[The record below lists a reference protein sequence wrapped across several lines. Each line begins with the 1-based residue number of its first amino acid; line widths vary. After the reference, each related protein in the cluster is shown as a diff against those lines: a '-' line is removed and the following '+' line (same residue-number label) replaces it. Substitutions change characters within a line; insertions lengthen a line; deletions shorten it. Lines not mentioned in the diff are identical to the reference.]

1 MNHLRPIKQLPTH
14 EVENMPPY
22 IGNQDLWK
30 NDKNLRDAVNREGAD
45 WAEKNLSVFGH
56 LMGCTEM
63 FDHAEKANKNPPEL
77 KAFDQYG
84 NRINYVDYHPSYH
97 HLLGVAIRNEI
108 PSFAWNHKKEGSQVA
123 HMALTYMFN
132 QVEGGVMC
140 PMAMTYS
147 VIPALKHN
155 PDLEA
160 QWLPKVLSNQYDDR
174 DIPIDQK
181 LGGTIGMFMTEK
193 QGGSDVRANS
203 TRAKP
208 VSSTVGNGSEYLLT
222 GHKYFCSAPMCDAF
236 LVLAN
241 TNVGLSCFLVPR
253 WKPDGERNSFFIQ
266 RLKDKLGNRSNA
278 SSEIELDDTFG
289 TMIGEEGKG
298 IKTILDMVI
307 GNRIYCAVSSA
318 SLMRQA
324 VVQVLHHTTHRT
336 AFQKKLLD
344 QPLMK
349 NVIADMI
356 LESDAAAN
364 LAMRVARSVDCQE
377 EDENEKSISRI
388 FTTVSKYWI
397 TKRAPYMIFEALECH
412 GGPGY
417 IEESIMPRLYREAPL
432 NSIWEGS
439 GNVMCVDVLRAMQK
453 DKNAISS
460 VFNELEKARGLNAY
474 YDLNIDN
481 LFLELKNPED
491 LEIKSRSITERIS
504 TLMQASIFLKNCN
517 EEIASAFCSSRL
529 GGNWTGAFGTLNSNT
544 NFDKIIKRALPN

>member
-22 IGNQDLWK
+22 MGNQDLWK
-30 NDKNLRDAVNREGAD
+30 NDKNLRDAVNREGAG
-45 WAEKNLSVFGH
+45 WAEKNLSAFGH

-77 KAFDQYG
+77 KAFDLYG

-97 HLLGVAIRNEI
+97 HLLGVAIKNEI
-108 PSFAWNHKKEGSQVA
+108 PSFAWKYKKQGSQVA

-160 QWLPKVLSNQYDDR
+160 QWLPKVLSNKYDDR

-208 VSSTVGNGSEYLLT
+208 VSSSVGNGSEYLLT

-253 WKPDGERNSFFIQ
+253 WKPNGERNSFFIQ

-278 SSEIELDDTFG
+278 SSEIELDNTLG

-324 VVQVLHHTTHRT
+324 VVQVLHHVSHRS
-336 AFQKKLLD
+336 AFQKRLID
-344 QPLMK
+344 QPLMR
-349 NVIADMI
+349 NVVADMI
-356 LESDAAAN
+356 LESEAALN
-364 LAMRVARSVDCQE
+364 LSLRVARAVDNQNSN
-377 EDENEKSISRI
+377 EDERSFARISTAI
-388 FTTVSKYWI
+388 SKYWV
-397 TKRAPYMIFEALECH
+397 TKRAPYLVFEALECH

-417 IEESIMPRLYREAPL
+417 IEESVMPRLYREAPL

-439 GNVMCVDVLRAMQK
+439 GNVMCLDVLRALQR
-453 DKNAISS
+453 DKNALPALLKELDLAKGANHNFDVSLANLKSNLDSS
-460 VFNELEKARGLNAY
+460 KGIETEARL
-474 YDLNIDN
+474 
-481 LFLELKNPED
+481 
-491 LEIKSRSITERIS
+491 ITEKMACLI
-504 TLMQASIFLKNCN
+504 QASIFIRSGQ
-517 EEIASAFCSSRL
+517 EEKISAFCDSRL
-529 GGNWTGAFGTLNSNT
+529 GPTWSGAFGTLSEGT
-544 NFDKIIKRALPN
+544 NFDEIIGSF

>member
-22 IGNQDLWK
+22 MGNQDLWK
-30 NDKNLRDAVNREGAD
+30 NDKNLRDAVNREGAG
-45 WAEKNLSVFGH
+45 WAEKNLSAFGH

-84 NRINYVDYHPSYH
+84 NRINYIDYHPSYH
-97 HLLGVAIRNEI
+97 HLLGVAITNEI

-208 VSSTVGNGSEYLLT
+208 VSSSVGNGSEYLLT

-253 WKPDGERNSFFIQ
+253 WKPNGERNSFFIQ

-278 SSEIELDDTFG
+278 SSEIELDNTLG

-324 VVQVLHHTTHRT
+324 IVQVLHHVSHRS
-336 AFQKKLLD
+336 AFQKRLID
-344 QPLMK
+344 QPLMR
-349 NVIADMI
+349 NVVADMV
-356 LESDAAAN
+356 LECEAALN
-364 LAMRVARSVDCQE
+364 LSLRVARAVDNQNSN
-377 EDENEKSISRI
+377 EDERSFARISTAI
-388 FTTVSKYWI
+388 SKYWV
-397 TKRAPYMIFEALECH
+397 TKRAPYLVFEALECH

-417 IEESIMPRLYREAPL
+417 IEESVMPRLYREAPL

-439 GNVMCVDVLRAMQK
+439 GNVMCLDVLRALQR
-453 DKNAISS
+453 DKNALPALFKELDLAKGVNRNFDVSLANLKSKLESS
-460 VFNELEKARGLNAY
+460 RGIETEARL
-474 YDLNIDN
+474 
-481 LFLELKNPED
+481 
-491 LEIKSRSITERIS
+491 ITEKMACLI
-504 TLMQASIFLKNCN
+504 QASIFIRSGQ
-517 EEIASAFCSSRL
+517 EEKISAFCYSRL
-529 GGNWTGAFGTLNSNT
+529 GSIWSGAFGTLSEDT
-544 NFDKIIKRALPN
+544 NFDEIIGGF

>member
-22 IGNQDLWK
+22 MGNQDLWK
-30 NDKNLRDAVNREGAD
+30 NDKNLRDAVNREGAG
-45 WAEKNLSVFGH
+45 WAEKNLSAFGH

-97 HLLGVAIRNEI
+97 HLLGVAIKNEI

-123 HMALTYMFN
+123 HMALTYMFS

-160 QWLPKVLSNQYDDR
+160 QWLPKVLSNEYDDR

-208 VSSTVGNGSEYLLT
+208 VSSSVGNGSEYLLT

-253 WKPDGERNSFFIQ
+253 WKPNGERNSFFIQ

-278 SSEIELDDTFG
+278 SSEIELDNTLG

-324 VVQVLHHTTHRT
+324 VVQVLHHVSHRS
-336 AFQKKLLD
+336 AFQKRLID
-344 QPLMK
+344 QPLMR
-349 NVIADMI
+349 NVVADMI
-356 LESDAAAN
+356 LESEAALN
-364 LAMRVARSVDCQE
+364 LSLRVARAVDNQNSN
-377 EDENEKSISRI
+377 EDERSFARISTAI
-388 FTTVSKYWI
+388 SKYWV
-397 TKRAPYMIFEALECH
+397 TKRAPYLVFEALECH

-417 IEESIMPRLYREAPL
+417 IEESVMPRLYREAPL

-439 GNVMCVDVLRAMQK
+439 GNVMCLDVLRALQR
-453 DKNAISS
+453 DKNALPALLKELDLAKGANRNFDASLANLKSNLDSS
-460 VFNELEKARGLNAY
+460 KGIETEARL
-474 YDLNIDN
+474 
-481 LFLELKNPED
+481 
-491 LEIKSRSITERIS
+491 ITEKMACLI
-504 TLMQASIFLKNCN
+504 QASIFIRRRQ
-517 EEIASAFCSSRL
+517 EEKISAFCDSRL
-529 GGNWTGAFGTLNSNT
+529 GPTWSGAFGTLSEGT
-544 NFDKIIKRALPN
+544 NFDEIIGSF

>member
-22 IGNQDLWK
+22 MGNQDLWK
-30 NDKNLRDAVNREGAD
+30 NDKNLRDAVNREGAG

-97 HLLGVAIRNEI
+97 HLLGVAIKNEI

-160 QWLPKVLSNQYDDR
+160 QWLPKVLSNEYDDR

-208 VSSTVGNGSEYLLT
+208 VSSSVGNGSEYLLT

-253 WKPDGERNSFFIQ
+253 WKPNGERNSFFIQ

-278 SSEIELDDTFG
+278 SSEIELDNTLG

-324 VVQVLHHTTHRT
+324 IVQVLHHVSHRS
-336 AFQKKLLD
+336 AFQKRLID
-344 QPLMK
+344 QPLMR
-349 NVIADMI
+349 NVVADMV
-356 LESDAAAN
+356 LECEAALN
-364 LAMRVARSVDCQE
+364 LSLRVARAVDNQNSN
-377 EDENEKSISRI
+377 EDERSFARISTAI
-388 FTTVSKYWI
+388 SKYWV
-397 TKRAPYMIFEALECH
+397 TKRAPYLVFEALECH

-417 IEESIMPRLYREAPL
+417 IEESVMPRLYREAPL

-439 GNVMCVDVLRAMQK
+439 GNVMCLDVLRALQR
-453 DKNAISS
+453 DKNALPALFKELDLAKGVNRNFDVSLANLKSKLESS
-460 VFNELEKARGLNAY
+460 RGIETEARL
-474 YDLNIDN
+474 
-481 LFLELKNPED
+481 
-491 LEIKSRSITERIS
+491 ITEKMACLI
-504 TLMQASIFLKNCN
+504 QASIFIRSGQ
-517 EEIASAFCSSRL
+517 EEKISAFCYSRL
-529 GGNWTGAFGTLNSNT
+529 GSIWSGAFGTLSEDT
-544 NFDKIIKRALPN
+544 NFDEIIGGF

>member
-30 NDKNLRDAVNREGAD
+30 NDKNLREAVNREGAG
-45 WAEKNLSVFGH
+45 WAEKNLSAFGH

-97 HLLGVAIRNEI
+97 HLLGVAIKNEI
-108 PSFAWNHKKEGSQVA
+108 PSFAWKHKKQGSQVA

-208 VSSTVGNGSEYLLT
+208 VSSSVGNGSEYLLT

-253 WKPDGERNSFFIQ
+253 WKPNGERNSFFIQ

-278 SSEIELDDTFG
+278 SSEIELDNTLG

-324 VVQVLHHTTHRT
+324 VVQVLHHVSHRS
-336 AFQKKLLD
+336 AFQKRLID
-344 QPLMK
+344 QPLMR
-349 NVIADMI
+349 NVVADMI
-356 LESDAAAN
+356 LESEAALN
-364 LAMRVARSVDCQE
+364 LSLRVARAVDNQNSN
-377 EDENEKSISRI
+377 EDERSFARISTAI
-388 FTTVSKYWI
+388 SKYWV
-397 TKRAPYMIFEALECH
+397 TKRAPYLVFEALECH

-417 IEESIMPRLYREAPL
+417 IEESVMPRLYREAPL

-439 GNVMCVDVLRAMQK
+439 GNVMCLDVLRALQR
-453 DKNAISS
+453 DKNALPALLKELDLAKGANHNFDVSLANLKSNLDSS
-460 VFNELEKARGLNAY
+460 KGIETEARL
-474 YDLNIDN
+474 
-481 LFLELKNPED
+481 
-491 LEIKSRSITERIS
+491 ITEKMACLI
-504 TLMQASIFLKNCN
+504 QASIFIRSGQ
-517 EEIASAFCSSRL
+517 EEKISAFCDSRL
-529 GGNWTGAFGTLNSNT
+529 GPTWSGAFGTLSEGT
-544 NFDKIIKRALPN
+544 NFDEIIGSF

>member
-22 IGNQDLWK
+22 MGNQDLWK
-30 NDKNLRDAVNREGAD
+30 NDKNLRDAVNREGAG

-97 HLLGVAIRNEI
+97 HLLGVAIKNEI

-208 VSSTVGNGSEYLLT
+208 VSSSVGNGSEYLLT

-253 WKPDGERNSFFIQ
+253 WKPNGERNSFFIQ

-278 SSEIELDDTFG
+278 SSEIELDNTLG

-324 VVQVLHHTTHRT
+324 IVQVLHHVSHRS
-336 AFQKKLLD
+336 AFQKRLID
-344 QPLMK
+344 QPLMR
-349 NVIADMI
+349 NVVADMV
-356 LESDAAAN
+356 LECEAALN
-364 LAMRVARSVDCQE
+364 LSLRVARAVDNQNSN
-377 EDENEKSISRI
+377 EDERSFARISTAI
-388 FTTVSKYWI
+388 SKYWV
-397 TKRAPYMIFEALECH
+397 TKRAPYLVFEALECH

-417 IEESIMPRLYREAPL
+417 IEESVMPRLYREAPL

-439 GNVMCVDVLRAMQK
+439 GNVMCLDVLRALQR
-453 DKNAISS
+453 DKNALPALFKELDLAKGVNRNFDVSLANLKSKLESS
-460 VFNELEKARGLNAY
+460 RGIETEARL
-474 YDLNIDN
+474 
-481 LFLELKNPED
+481 
-491 LEIKSRSITERIS
+491 ITEKMACLI
-504 TLMQASIFLKNCN
+504 QASIFIRSGQ
-517 EEIASAFCSSRL
+517 EEKISAFCYSRL
-529 GGNWTGAFGTLNSNT
+529 GSIWSGAFGTLSEDT
-544 NFDKIIKRALPN
+544 NFDEIIGGF

>member
-22 IGNQDLWK
+22 MGNQDLWK
-30 NDKNLRDAVNREGAD
+30 NDKNLRDAVNREGAG
-45 WAEKNLSVFGH
+45 WAEKNLSAFGH

-97 HLLGVAIRNEI
+97 HLLGVAIKNEI

-208 VSSTVGNGSEYLLT
+208 VSSSVGNGSEYLLT

-253 WKPDGERNSFFIQ
+253 WKPNGERNSFFIQ

-278 SSEIELDDTFG
+278 SSEIELDNTLG

-324 VVQVLHHTTHRT
+324 VVQVLHHVSHRS
-336 AFQKKLLD
+336 AFQKRLID
-344 QPLMK
+344 QPLMR
-349 NVIADMI
+349 NVVADMV
-356 LESDAAAN
+356 LECEAALN
-364 LAMRVARSVDCQE
+364 LSLRVARAVDNQNSN
-377 EDENEKSISRI
+377 EDERSFARISTAI
-388 FTTVSKYWI
+388 SKYWV
-397 TKRAPYMIFEALECH
+397 TKRAPYLVFEALECH

-417 IEESIMPRLYREAPL
+417 IEESVMPRLYREAPL

-439 GNVMCVDVLRAMQK
+439 GNVMCLDVLRALQR
-453 DKNAISS
+453 DKNALPALFKELDLAKGVNRNFDVSLANLKSKLESS
-460 VFNELEKARGLNAY
+460 RGIETEARL
-474 YDLNIDN
+474 
-481 LFLELKNPED
+481 
-491 LEIKSRSITERIS
+491 ITEKMACLI
-504 TLMQASIFLKNCN
+504 QASIFIRSGQ
-517 EEIASAFCSSRL
+517 EEKISAFCYSRL
-529 GGNWTGAFGTLNSNT
+529 GSIWSGAFGTLSEDT
-544 NFDKIIKRALPN
+544 NFDEIIGGF

>member
-22 IGNQDLWK
+22 MGNQDLWK
-30 NDKNLRDAVNREGAD
+30 NDKNLRDAVNREGAG
-45 WAEKNLSVFGH
+45 WAEKNLSAFGH

-97 HLLGVAIRNEI
+97 HLLGVAIKNEI
-108 PSFAWNHKKEGSQVA
+108 PSFAWKHKKQGSQVA

-208 VSSTVGNGSEYLLT
+208 VSSSVGNGSEYLLT

-241 TNVGLSCFLVPR
+241 TDVGLSCFLVPR
-253 WKPDGERNSFFIQ
+253 WKPNGERNSFFIQ

-278 SSEIELDDTFG
+278 SSEIELDNTLG

-324 VVQVLHHTTHRT
+324 VVQVLHHVSHRS
-336 AFQKKLLD
+336 AFQKRLID
-344 QPLMK
+344 QPLMR
-349 NVIADMI
+349 NVVADMI
-356 LESDAAAN
+356 LESEAALN
-364 LAMRVARSVDCQE
+364 LSLRVARAVDNQNSN
-377 EDENEKSISRI
+377 EDERSFARISTAI
-388 FTTVSKYWI
+388 SKYWV
-397 TKRAPYMIFEALECH
+397 TKRAPYLVFEALECH

-417 IEESIMPRLYREAPL
+417 IEESVMPRLYREAPL

-439 GNVMCVDVLRAMQK
+439 GNVMCLDVLRALQR
-453 DKNAISS
+453 DKNALPALLKELDLAKGANHNFDVSLANLKSNLDSS
-460 VFNELEKARGLNAY
+460 KGIETEARL
-474 YDLNIDN
+474 
-481 LFLELKNPED
+481 
-491 LEIKSRSITERIS
+491 ITEKMACLI
-504 TLMQASIFLKNCN
+504 QASIFIRSGQ
-517 EEIASAFCSSRL
+517 EEKISAFCDSRL
-529 GGNWTGAFGTLNSNT
+529 GPTWSGAFGTLSEGT
-544 NFDKIIKRALPN
+544 NFDEIIGSF

>member
-22 IGNQDLWK
+22 MGHQDLWK
-30 NDKNLRDAVNREGAD
+30 NDKNLRDAVNREGAG
-45 WAEKNLSVFGH
+45 WAEKNLSAFGH
-56 LMGCTEM
+56 LMGSTEM

-97 HLLGVAIRNEI
+97 HLLGVAIKNEI

-155 PDLEA
+155 RELEA

-208 VSSTVGNGSEYLLT
+208 VSSNVGNGSEYLLT

-253 WKPDGERNSFFIQ
+253 WKPNGERNSFFIQ

-278 SSEIELDDTFG
+278 SSEIELDNTLG

-324 VVQVLHHTTHRT
+324 VVQVLHHVSHRS
-336 AFQKKLLD
+336 AFQKRLID
-344 QPLMK
+344 QPLMR
-349 NVIADMI
+349 NVVTDMV
-356 LESDAAAN
+356 LESEAALN
-364 LAMRVARSVDCQE
+364 LSLRVARAVDNQNSN
-377 EDENEKSISRI
+377 EDERSFARISTAI
-388 FTTVSKYWI
+388 SKYWV
-397 TKRAPYMIFEALECH
+397 TKRAPYLIFEALECH

-417 IEESIMPRLYREAPL
+417 IEESVMPRLYREAPL

-439 GNVMCVDVLRAMQK
+439 GNVMCLDVLRALQR
-453 DKNAISS
+453 DKNALPALFKELDLAKGANRNFDVSLDDLKSKLESS
-460 VFNELEKARGLNAY
+460 KGIETEARL
-474 YDLNIDN
+474 
-481 LFLELKNPED
+481 
-491 LEIKSRSITERIS
+491 ITEKMACLI
-504 TLMQASIFLKNCN
+504 QASIFIRSGQREK
-517 EEIASAFCSSRL
+517 ISAFCDSRL
-529 GGNWTGAFGTLNSNT
+529 GSTWSGAFGTLSEGT
-544 NFDKIIKRALPN
+544 NFEEIIHNF

>member
-30 NDKNLRDAVNREGAD
+30 NDKNLREAVNREGAG
-45 WAEKNLSVFGH
+45 WAEKNLSAFGH

-97 HLLGVAIRNEI
+97 HLLGVAIKNEI

-123 HMALTYMFN
+123 HMALTYMFS

-208 VSSTVGNGSEYLLT
+208 VSSSVGNGSEYLLT

-253 WKPDGERNSFFIQ
+253 WKPNGERNSFFIQ

-278 SSEIELDDTFG
+278 SSEIELDDTLG

-324 VVQVLHHTTHRT
+324 VVQVLHHVSHRS
-336 AFQKKLLD
+336 AFQKRLID
-344 QPLMK
+344 QPLMR
-349 NVIADMI
+349 NVVADMI
-356 LESDAAAN
+356 LESEAALN
-364 LAMRVARSVDCQE
+364 LSLRVARAVDNQNSN
-377 EDENEKSISRI
+377 EDERSFARISTAI
-388 FTTVSKYWI
+388 SKYWV
-397 TKRAPYMIFEALECH
+397 TKRAPYLVFEALECH

-417 IEESIMPRLYREAPL
+417 IEESVMPRLYREAPL

-439 GNVMCVDVLRAMQK
+439 GNVMCLDVLRALQR
-453 DKNAISS
+453 DKNALPALLKELDLAKGANHNFDVSLANLKSNLDSS
-460 VFNELEKARGLNAY
+460 KGIETEARL
-474 YDLNIDN
+474 
-481 LFLELKNPED
+481 
-491 LEIKSRSITERIS
+491 ITEKMACLI
-504 TLMQASIFLKNCN
+504 QASIFIRSGQEKK
-517 EEIASAFCSSRL
+517 ISAFCYSRL
-529 GGNWTGAFGTLNSNT
+529 GSTWSGAFGTLSEGT
-544 NFDKIIKRALPN
+544 NFDEIIGSF

>member
-22 IGNQDLWK
+22 MGNQDLWK
-30 NDKNLRDAVNREGAD
+30 NDKNLREAVKREGAG
-45 WAEKNLSVFGH
+45 WAEKNLSAFGH

-97 HLLGVAIRNEI
+97 HLLGVAIKNEI
-108 PSFAWNHKKEGSQVA
+108 PSFAWKHKKQGSQVA

-140 PMAMTYS
+140 PMSMTYS

-155 PDLEA
+155 PNLEA
-160 QWLPKVLSNQYDDR
+160 QWLPKVLSNEYDDR

-208 VSSTVGNGSEYLLT
+208 VSSSVGNGSEYLLT

-253 WKPDGERNSFFIQ
+253 WKPNGERNSFFIQ

-278 SSEIELDDTFG
+278 SSEIELDNTLG

-324 VVQVLHHTTHRT
+324 VVQVLHHVSHRS
-336 AFQKKLLD
+336 AFQKRLID
-344 QPLMK
+344 QPLMR
-349 NVIADMI
+349 NVVADMI
-356 LESDAAAN
+356 LESEAALN
-364 LAMRVARSVDCQE
+364 LSLRVARAVDNQNSN
-377 EDENEKSISRI
+377 EDERSFARISTAI
-388 FTTVSKYWI
+388 SKYWV
-397 TKRAPYMIFEALECH
+397 TKRAPYLVFEALECH

-417 IEESIMPRLYREAPL
+417 IEESVMPRLYREAPL

-439 GNVMCVDVLRAMQK
+439 GNVMCLDVLRALQR
-453 DKNAISS
+453 DKNALPALLKELDLAKGANRNFDVSLANLKSNLNSS
-460 VFNELEKARGLNAY
+460 KGIETEARL
-474 YDLNIDN
+474 
-481 LFLELKNPED
+481 
-491 LEIKSRSITERIS
+491 ITETMACLI
-504 TLMQASIFLKNCN
+504 QASIFIRTGQ
-517 EEIASAFCSSRL
+517 EEKISAFCDSRL
-529 GGNWTGAFGTLNSNT
+529 GPTWSGAFGTLSEGT
-544 NFDKIIKRALPN
+544 NFDEIIGSF

>member
-1 MNHLRPIKQLPTH
+1 MNHLKPIKQLPTH

-22 IGNQDLWK
+22 MGNQDLWK
-30 NDKNLRDAVNREGAD
+30 NDKNLRDAVNREGAG
-45 WAEKNLSVFGH
+45 WAEKNLSAFGH

-97 HLLGVAIRNEI
+97 HLLGVAIKNEI
-108 PSFAWNHKKEGSQVA
+108 PSFAWKHKKQGSQVA

-160 QWLPKVLSNQYDDR
+160 QWLPKVLSNEYDDR

-208 VSSTVGNGSEYLLT
+208 VSSSVGNGSEYLLT

-253 WKPDGERNSFFIQ
+253 WKPNGERNSFFIQ

-278 SSEIELDDTFG
+278 SSEIELDDTLG

-324 VVQVLHHTTHRT
+324 VVQVLHHVSHRS
-336 AFQKKLLD
+336 AFQKRLID
-344 QPLMK
+344 QPLMR
-349 NVIADMI
+349 NVVADMI
-356 LESDAAAN
+356 LESEAALN
-364 LAMRVARSVDCQE
+364 LSLRVARAVDNQNSN
-377 EDENEKSISRI
+377 EDERSFARISTAI
-388 FTTVSKYWI
+388 SKYWV
-397 TKRAPYMIFEALECH
+397 TKRAPYLVFEALECH

-417 IEESIMPRLYREAPL
+417 IEESVMPRLYREAPL

-439 GNVMCVDVLRAMQK
+439 GNVMCLDVLRALQR
-453 DKNAISS
+453 DKNALPALLKELDLAKGANHNFDVSLANLKSNLDSS
-460 VFNELEKARGLNAY
+460 KGIETEARL
-474 YDLNIDN
+474 
-481 LFLELKNPED
+481 
-491 LEIKSRSITERIS
+491 ITEKMACLI
-504 TLMQASIFLKNCN
+504 QASIFIRSGQ
-517 EEIASAFCSSRL
+517 EEKISAFCDSRL
-529 GGNWTGAFGTLNSNT
+529 GPTWSGAFGTLSEGT
-544 NFDKIIKRALPN
+544 NFDEIIGSF

>member
-22 IGNQDLWK
+22 MGNQDLWK
-30 NDKNLRDAVNREGAD
+30 NDKNLRDAVNREGAG
-45 WAEKNLSVFGH
+45 WAEKNLSAFGH

-97 HLLGVAIRNEI
+97 HLLGVAIKNEI
-108 PSFAWNHKKEGSQVA
+108 PSFAWKHKKQGSQVA

-160 QWLPKVLSNQYDDR
+160 QWLPKVLSNEYDDR

-208 VSSTVGNGSEYLLT
+208 VSSSVGNGSEYLLT

-253 WKPDGERNSFFIQ
+253 WKPNGERNSFFIQ

-278 SSEIELDDTFG
+278 SSEIELDNTLG

-324 VVQVLHHTTHRT
+324 VVQVLHHVSHRS
-336 AFQKKLLD
+336 AFQKRLID
-344 QPLMK
+344 QPLMR
-349 NVIADMI
+349 NVVADMI
-356 LESDAAAN
+356 LESEAALN
-364 LAMRVARSVDCQE
+364 LSLRVARAVDNQNSN
-377 EDENEKSISRI
+377 EDERSFARISTAI
-388 FTTVSKYWI
+388 SKYWV
-397 TKRAPYMIFEALECH
+397 TKRAPYLVFEALECH

-417 IEESIMPRLYREAPL
+417 IEESVMPRLYREAPL

-439 GNVMCVDVLRAMQK
+439 GNVMCLDVLRALQR
-453 DKNAISS
+453 DKNALPALLKELDLAKGANHNFDVSLANLKSNLDSS
-460 VFNELEKARGLNAY
+460 KGIETEARL
-474 YDLNIDN
+474 
-481 LFLELKNPED
+481 
-491 LEIKSRSITERIS
+491 ITEKMACLI
-504 TLMQASIFLKNCN
+504 QASIFIRTGQ
-517 EEIASAFCSSRL
+517 EEKISAFCDSRL
-529 GGNWTGAFGTLNSNT
+529 GPTWSGAFGTLSEGT
-544 NFDKIIKRALPN
+544 NFDEIIGSF

>member
-22 IGNQDLWK
+22 MGNQDLWK
-30 NDKNLRDAVNREGAD
+30 NDKNLRDAVNREGAG
-45 WAEKNLSVFGH
+45 WAEKNLSAFGH

-97 HLLGVAIRNEI
+97 HLLGVAIKNEI

-208 VSSTVGNGSEYLLT
+208 VSSSVGNGSEYLLT

-253 WKPDGERNSFFIQ
+253 WKPNGERNSFFIQ

-278 SSEIELDDTFG
+278 SSEIELDNTLG

-324 VVQVLHHTTHRT
+324 IVQVLHHVSHRS
-336 AFQKKLLD
+336 AFQKRLID
-344 QPLMK
+344 QPLMR
-349 NVIADMI
+349 NVVADMV
-356 LESDAAAN
+356 LECEAALN
-364 LAMRVARSVDCQE
+364 LSLRVARAVDNQNSN
-377 EDENEKSISRI
+377 EDERSFARISTAI
-388 FTTVSKYWI
+388 SKYWV
-397 TKRAPYMIFEALECH
+397 TKRAPYLVFEALECH

-417 IEESIMPRLYREAPL
+417 IEESVMPRLYREAPL

-439 GNVMCVDVLRAMQK
+439 GNVMCLDVLRALQR
-453 DKNAISS
+453 DKNALPALFKELDLAKGVNRNFDVSLANLKSKLESS
-460 VFNELEKARGLNAY
+460 RGIETEARL
-474 YDLNIDN
+474 
-481 LFLELKNPED
+481 
-491 LEIKSRSITERIS
+491 ITEKMACLI
-504 TLMQASIFLKNCN
+504 QASIFIRSGQ
-517 EEIASAFCSSRL
+517 EEKISAFCYSRL
-529 GGNWTGAFGTLNSNT
+529 GSIWSGAFGTLSEDT
-544 NFDKIIKRALPN
+544 NFDEIIGGF

>member
-22 IGNQDLWK
+22 MGNQDLWK
-30 NDKNLRDAVNREGAD
+30 NDKNLRDAVNREGAG
-45 WAEKNLSVFGH
+45 WAEKNLSAFGY
-56 LMGCTEM
+56 LIGCTEM

-84 NRINYVDYHPSYH
+84 NRINYIDYHPSYH
-97 HLLGVAIRNEI
+97 HLLGVAIKNEI
-108 PSFAWNHKKEGSQVA
+108 PSFAWKHKKQGSQVA

-160 QWLPKVLSNQYDDR
+160 QWLPKVLSNKYDDR

-181 LGGTIGMFMTEK
+181 VGGTIGMFMTEK

-208 VSSTVGNGSEYLLT
+208 VSSSVGNGSEYLLT

-253 WKPDGERNSFFIQ
+253 WKPNGERNSFFIQ

-278 SSEIELDDTFG
+278 SSEIELDNTLG

-298 IKTILDMVI
+298 IKTILDMVT

-324 VVQVLHHTTHRT
+324 VVQVLHHVSHRS
-336 AFQKKLLD
+336 AFQKRLID
-344 QPLMK
+344 QPLMR
-349 NVIADMI
+349 NVVADMI
-356 LESDAAAN
+356 LESEAALN
-364 LAMRVARSVDCQE
+364 LSLRVARAVDNQNSN
-377 EDENEKSISRI
+377 EDERSFARISTAI
-388 FTTVSKYWI
+388 SKYWV
-397 TKRAPYMIFEALECH
+397 TKRAPYLVFEALECH

-417 IEESIMPRLYREAPL
+417 IEESVMPRLYREAPL

-439 GNVMCVDVLRAMQK
+439 GNVMCLDVLRALQR
-453 DKNAISS
+453 DKNALPALLKELDLAKGANRNFDVSLANLKSNLDSS
-460 VFNELEKARGLNAY
+460 KGIETEARL
-474 YDLNIDN
+474 
-481 LFLELKNPED
+481 
-491 LEIKSRSITERIS
+491 ITEKMACLI
-504 TLMQASIFLKNCN
+504 QASIFIRSGQ
-517 EEIASAFCSSRL
+517 EEKISAFCDSRL
-529 GGNWTGAFGTLNSNT
+529 GPTWSGAFGTLSEGT
-544 NFDKIIKRALPN
+544 NFDEIIGSF

>member
-14 EVENMPPY
+14 EVENLPPY
-22 IGNQDLWK
+22 MGNQDLWK
-30 NDKNLRDAVNREGAD
+30 NDKNLRDAVNREGAG
-45 WAEKNLSVFGH
+45 WAEKNLSAFGH

-97 HLLGVAIRNEI
+97 HLLGVAIKNEI

-123 HMALTYMFN
+123 HMALTYMFS

-208 VSSTVGNGSEYLLT
+208 VSSSVGNGSEYLLT

-253 WKPDGERNSFFIQ
+253 WKPNGERNSFFIQ

-278 SSEIELDDTFG
+278 SSEIELDNTLG

-324 VVQVLHHTTHRT
+324 LVQVLHHVSHRS
-336 AFQKKLLD
+336 AFQKKLIN
-344 QPLMK
+344 QPLMR
-349 NVIADMI
+349 NVVADMI
-356 LESDAAAN
+356 LESEAALN
-364 LAMRVARSVDCQE
+364 LSLRVARAVDNQNSN
-377 EDENEKSISRI
+377 EDERSFARISTAI
-388 FTTVSKYWI
+388 SKYWV
-397 TKRAPYMIFEALECH
+397 TKRAPYLVFEALECH

-417 IEESIMPRLYREAPL
+417 IEESVMPRLYREAPL

-439 GNVMCVDVLRAMQK
+439 GNVMCLDVLRALQR
-453 DKNAISS
+453 DKNALPALLKELDLAKGANHNFDVSLANLKSNLDSS
-460 VFNELEKARGLNAY
+460 KGIETEARL
-474 YDLNIDN
+474 
-481 LFLELKNPED
+481 
-491 LEIKSRSITERIS
+491 ITEKMACLI
-504 TLMQASIFLKNCN
+504 QASIFIRSGQ
-517 EEIASAFCSSRL
+517 EEKISAFCDSRL
-529 GGNWTGAFGTLNSNT
+529 GPTWSGAFGTLSEGT
-544 NFDKIIKRALPN
+544 NFDEIIGSF

>member
-22 IGNQDLWK
+22 MGNQDLWK
-30 NDKNLRDAVNREGAD
+30 NDKNLRDAVNREGAG
-45 WAEKNLSVFGH
+45 WAEKNLSAFGH
-56 LMGCTEM
+56 LIGSTEM

-97 HLLGVAIRNEI
+97 HLLGVAIKNEI

-155 PDLEA
+155 PTLEA

-208 VSSTVGNGSEYLLT
+208 AYSSVGNGSEYLLT

-253 WKPDGERNSFFIQ
+253 WKPNGERNSFFIQ

-278 SSEIELDDTFG
+278 SSEIELDNTLG

-324 VVQVLHHTTHRT
+324 VVQVLHHVSHRS
-336 AFQKKLLD
+336 AFQKRLID
-344 QPLMK
+344 QPLMR
-349 NVIADMI
+349 NVVADMV
-356 LESDAAAN
+356 LESEAALN
-364 LAMRVARSVDCQE
+364 LSLRVARAVDNQNSN
-377 EDENEKSISRI
+377 EDERSFARISTAI
-388 FTTVSKYWI
+388 SKYWV
-397 TKRAPYMIFEALECH
+397 TKRAPYLVFEALECH

-417 IEESIMPRLYREAPL
+417 IEESVMPRLYREAPL

-439 GNVMCVDVLRAMQK
+439 GNVMCLDVLRALQR
-453 DKNAISS
+453 DQNALPALFKELDFAKGANRNFDVSLADLKSKLESS
-460 VFNELEKARGLNAY
+460 KGIETEARL
-474 YDLNIDN
+474 
-481 LFLELKNPED
+481 
-491 LEIKSRSITERIS
+491 ITEKMACLI
-504 TLMQASIFLKNCN
+504 QASIFIRGEH
-517 EEIASAFCSSRL
+517 EEKISAFCDSRL
-529 GGNWTGAFGTLNSNT
+529 GFTWSGAFGTLSEGT
-544 NFDKIIKRALPN
+544 NFDEIIDSF

>member
-22 IGNQDLWK
+22 MGNQDLWK
-30 NDKNLRDAVNREGAD
+30 NDKNLRDAVNREGAG
-45 WAEKNLSVFGH
+45 WAEKNLSAFGH

-97 HLLGVAIRNEI
+97 YLLEVAIKNEI
-108 PSFAWNHKKEGSQVA
+108 PSFAWKHKKQGSQVA

-181 LGGTIGMFMTEK
+181 LGATIGMFMTEK

-208 VSSTVGNGSEYLLT
+208 VSSSVGNGSEYLLT

-253 WKPDGERNSFFIQ
+253 WKPNGERNSFFIQ

-278 SSEIELDDTFG
+278 SSEIELDNTLG

-324 VVQVLHHTTHRT
+324 VVQVLHHVSHRS
-336 AFQKKLLD
+336 AFQKRLID
-344 QPLMK
+344 QPLMR
-349 NVIADMI
+349 NVVTDMV
-356 LESDAAAN
+356 LESEAALN
-364 LAMRVARSVDCQE
+364 LSLRVARAVDNQNS
-377 EDENEKSISRI
+377 NEAERSFARISTAI
-388 FTTVSKYWI
+388 SKYWV
-397 TKRAPYMIFEALECH
+397 TKRAPYLVFEALECH

-417 IEESIMPRLYREAPL
+417 IEESVMPRLYREAPL

-439 GNVMCVDVLRAMQK
+439 GNVMCLDVLRALQR
-453 DKNAISS
+453 DKNALPALLKELDLAKGANHNFDVSLANLKSNLDSS
-460 VFNELEKARGLNAY
+460 KGIETEARL
-474 YDLNIDN
+474 
-481 LFLELKNPED
+481 
-491 LEIKSRSITERIS
+491 ITEKMACLI
-504 TLMQASIFLKNCN
+504 QASIFIRSGQ
-517 EEIASAFCSSRL
+517 EEKISAFCDSRL
-529 GGNWTGAFGTLNSNT
+529 GPTWSGAFGTLSEGT
-544 NFDKIIKRALPN
+544 NFDEIIGSF

>member
-22 IGNQDLWK
+22 MGNQDLWK
-30 NDKNLRDAVNREGAD
+30 NDKNLRDAVNREGAG
-45 WAEKNLSVFGH
+45 WAEKNLSAFGH

-97 HLLGVAIRNEI
+97 HLLGVAIKNEI

-160 QWLPKVLSNQYDDR
+160 QWLPKVLSNKYDDR

-208 VSSTVGNGSEYLLT
+208 VSSSVGNGSEYLLT

-253 WKPDGERNSFFIQ
+253 WKPNGERNSFFIQ

-278 SSEIELDDTFG
+278 SSEIELDNTLG

-324 VVQVLHHTTHRT
+324 VVQVLHHVSHRS
-336 AFQKKLLD
+336 AFQKRLID
-344 QPLMK
+344 QPLMR
-349 NVIADMI
+349 NVVADMI
-356 LESDAAAN
+356 LESEAALN
-364 LAMRVARSVDCQE
+364 LSLRVARAVDNQNSN
-377 EDENEKSISRI
+377 EDERSFARISTAI
-388 FTTVSKYWI
+388 SKYWV
-397 TKRAPYMIFEALECH
+397 TKRAPYLVFEALECH

-417 IEESIMPRLYREAPL
+417 IEESVMPRLYREAPL

-439 GNVMCVDVLRAMQK
+439 GNVMCFDVLRALQR
-453 DKNAISS
+453 DKNALPALLKELDLAKGANHNFDVSLANLKSNLDSS
-460 VFNELEKARGLNAY
+460 KGIETEARL
-474 YDLNIDN
+474 
-481 LFLELKNPED
+481 
-491 LEIKSRSITERIS
+491 ITEKMACLI
-504 TLMQASIFLKNCN
+504 QASIFIRSGQ
-517 EEIASAFCSSRL
+517 EEKISAFCDSRL
-529 GGNWTGAFGTLNSNT
+529 GPTWSGAFGTLSEGT
-544 NFDKIIKRALPN
+544 NFDEIIGSF

>member
-22 IGNQDLWK
+22 MGNQDLWK
-30 NDKNLRDAVNREGAD
+30 NDKNLREAVNREGAG
-45 WAEKNLSVFGH
+45 WAEKNLSAFGH

-97 HLLGVAIRNEI
+97 HLLGVAIKNEI

-123 HMALTYMFN
+123 HMALTYMFS

-160 QWLPKVLSNQYDDR
+160 QWLPKVLSNEYDDR

-208 VSSTVGNGSEYLLT
+208 VSSSVGNGSEYLLT

-253 WKPDGERNSFFIQ
+253 WNPNGERNSFFIQ

-278 SSEIELDDTFG
+278 SSEIELDDTLG

-324 VVQVLHHTTHRT
+324 VVQVLHHVSHRS
-336 AFQKKLLD
+336 AFQKRLID
-344 QPLMK
+344 QPLMR
-349 NVIADMI
+349 NVVADMI
-356 LESDAAAN
+356 LESEAALN
-364 LAMRVARSVDCQE
+364 LSLRVARAVDNQNSN
-377 EDENEKSISRI
+377 EDERSFARISTAI
-388 FTTVSKYWI
+388 SKYWV
-397 TKRAPYMIFEALECH
+397 TKRAPYLIFEALECH

-417 IEESIMPRLYREAPL
+417 IEESVMPRLYREAPL

-439 GNVMCVDVLRAMQK
+439 GNVMCLDVLRALQR
-453 DKNAISS
+453 DKNALPALLKELDLAKGANHNFDVSLANLKSNLDSS
-460 VFNELEKARGLNAY
+460 KGIETEARL
-474 YDLNIDN
+474 
-481 LFLELKNPED
+481 
-491 LEIKSRSITERIS
+491 ITEKMACLI
-504 TLMQASIFLKNCN
+504 QASIFIKSGQ
-517 EEIASAFCSSRL
+517 EEKISAFCDSRL
-529 GGNWTGAFGTLNSNT
+529 GPTWSGAFGTLSEGT
-544 NFDKIIKRALPN
+544 NFDEIIGSF

>member
-30 NDKNLRDAVNREGAD
+30 NDKNLRDAVNREGAG

-97 HLLGVAIRNEI
+97 HLLGVAIKNEI
-108 PSFAWNHKKEGSQVA
+108 PSFAWKHKKQGSQVA

-160 QWLPKVLSNQYDDR
+160 QWLPKVLSNEYDDR

-208 VSSTVGNGSEYLLT
+208 VSSSVGNGSEYLLT

-253 WKPDGERNSFFIQ
+253 WKPNGERNSFFIQ

-278 SSEIELDDTFG
+278 SSEIELDDTLG

-324 VVQVLHHTTHRT
+324 VVQVLHHVSHRS
-336 AFQKKLLD
+336 AFQKRLID
-344 QPLMK
+344 QPLMR
-349 NVIADMI
+349 NVVADMI
-356 LESDAAAN
+356 LESEAALN
-364 LAMRVARSVDCQE
+364 LSLRVARAVDNQNSN
-377 EDENEKSISRI
+377 EDERSFARISTAI
-388 FTTVSKYWI
+388 SKYWV
-397 TKRAPYMIFEALECH
+397 TKRAPYLVFEALECH

-417 IEESIMPRLYREAPL
+417 IEESVMPRLYREAPL

-439 GNVMCVDVLRAMQK
+439 GNVMCLDVLRALQR
-453 DKNAISS
+453 DKNALPALLKELDLAKGANHNFDVSLANLKSNLDSS
-460 VFNELEKARGLNAY
+460 KGIETEARL
-474 YDLNIDN
+474 
-481 LFLELKNPED
+481 
-491 LEIKSRSITERIS
+491 ITEKMACLI
-504 TLMQASIFLKNCN
+504 QASIFIKSGQ
-517 EEIASAFCSSRL
+517 EEKISAFCDSRL
-529 GGNWTGAFGTLNSNT
+529 GPTWSGAFGTLSEGT
-544 NFDKIIKRALPN
+544 NFDEIIGSF

>member
-22 IGNQDLWK
+22 MGNQDLWK
-30 NDKNLRDAVNREGAD
+30 NDKNLRDAVNREGAG
-45 WAEKNLSVFGH
+45 WAEKNLSAFGH

-97 HLLGVAIRNEI
+97 HLLGVAIKNEI
-108 PSFAWNHKKEGSQVA
+108 PSFAWKHKKQGSQVA

-208 VSSTVGNGSEYLLT
+208 VSSSVGNGSEYLLT

-253 WKPDGERNSFFIQ
+253 WKPNGERNSFFIQ

-278 SSEIELDDTFG
+278 SSEIELDDTLG

-324 VVQVLHHTTHRT
+324 VVQVLHHVSHRS
-336 AFQKKLLD
+336 AFQKRLID
-344 QPLMK
+344 QPLMR
-349 NVIADMI
+349 NVVADMI
-356 LESDAAAN
+356 LESEAALN
-364 LAMRVARSVDCQE
+364 LSLRVARAVDNQNSN
-377 EDENEKSISRI
+377 EDERSFARISTAI
-388 FTTVSKYWI
+388 SKYWV
-397 TKRAPYMIFEALECH
+397 TKRAPYLVFEALECH

-417 IEESIMPRLYREAPL
+417 IEESVMPRLYREAPL

-439 GNVMCVDVLRAMQK
+439 GNVMCLDVLRALQR
-453 DKNAISS
+453 DKNALPALLKELDLAKGANHNFDVSLANLKSNLDSS
-460 VFNELEKARGLNAY
+460 KGIETEARL
-474 YDLNIDN
+474 
-481 LFLELKNPED
+481 
-491 LEIKSRSITERIS
+491 ITEKMACLI
-504 TLMQASIFLKNCN
+504 QASIFIRSGQ
-517 EEIASAFCSSRL
+517 EEKISAFCDSRL
-529 GGNWTGAFGTLNSNT
+529 GPTWSGAFGTLSEGT
-544 NFDKIIKRALPN
+544 NFDEIIGSF

>member
-1 MNHLRPIKQLPTH
+1 
-14 EVENMPPY
+14 
-22 IGNQDLWK
+22 
-30 NDKNLRDAVNREGAD
+30 
-45 WAEKNLSVFGH
+45 
-56 LMGCTEM
+56 
-63 FDHAEKANKNPPEL
+63 
-77 KAFDQYG
+77 
-84 NRINYVDYHPSYH
+84 
-97 HLLGVAIRNEI
+97 
-108 PSFAWNHKKEGSQVA
+108 
-123 HMALTYMFN
+123 
-132 QVEGGVMC
+132 MC
-140 PMAMTYS
+140 PMSMTYS

-155 PDLEA
+155 KDIEKE
-160 QWLPKVLSNQYDDR
+160 WLPRVLSNIYDER
-174 DIPIDQK
+174 DIPVNLK
-181 LGGTIGMFMTEK
+181 KGATIGMFMTEK
-193 QGGSDVRANS
+193 QGGSDVRTNS
-203 TRAKP
+203 TKAEP
-208 VSSTVGNGSEYLLT
+208 ISPSTGNGAKYKLT

-236 LVLAN
+236 LVLAY
-241 TNVGLSCFLVPR
+241 TSGGLSCFFVPR
-253 WKPDGERNSFFIQ
+253 WKPDGERNNLFIQ
-266 RLKDKLGNRSNA
+266 RLKDKLGNKSNA
-278 SSEIELDDTFG
+278 SSEIELQNTFG
-289 TMIGEEGKG
+289 IMIGDEGRG
-298 IKTILDMVI
+298 IKTIIDMII

-324 VVQVLHHTTHRT
+324 IVQVLHHTTHRS
-336 AFQKKLLD
+336 AFQKKLID

-356 LESDAAAN
+356 LESDAAVN

-377 EDENEKSISRI
+377 QDENEKSISRI
-388 FTTVSKYWI
+388 FTTISKYWI
-397 TKRAPYMIFEALECH
+397 TKRAPYLIFEALECH

-474 YDLNIDN
+474 YDLNVDN

-491 LEIKSRSITERIS
+491 LEIKSRSITERLA

-544 NFDKIIKRALPN
+544 NFEKIINRALPS

>member
-22 IGNQDLWK
+22 MGNQDLWK
-30 NDKNLRDAVNREGAD
+30 NDKNLRDAVNREGAG
-45 WAEKNLSVFGH
+45 WAEKNLSAFGH
-56 LMGCTEM
+56 FMGCTEM
-63 FDHAEKANKNPPEL
+63 FDHAEKANKNLPEL

-84 NRINYVDYHPSYH
+84 NRINYIDYHPSYH
-97 HLLGVAIRNEI
+97 HLLGVAIKNEI
-108 PSFAWNHKKEGSQVA
+108 PSFAWKHKKQGSQVA

-160 QWLPKVLSNQYDDR
+160 QWLPKVLSDQYDDR

-208 VSSTVGNGSEYLLT
+208 VSSSVGNGSEYLLT

-253 WKPDGERNSFFIQ
+253 WKPNGERNSFFIQ

-278 SSEIELDDTFG
+278 SSEIELDNTLG

-324 VVQVLHHTTHRT
+324 VVQVLHHVSHRS
-336 AFQKKLLD
+336 AFQKRLID
-344 QPLMK
+344 QPLMR
-349 NVIADMI
+349 NVVADMI
-356 LESDAAAN
+356 LESEAALN
-364 LAMRVARSVDCQE
+364 LSLRVARAVDNQNS
-377 EDENEKSISRI
+377 NEAERSFARISTAI
-388 FTTVSKYWI
+388 SKYWV
-397 TKRAPYMIFEALECH
+397 TKRAPYLVFEALECH

-417 IEESIMPRLYREAPL
+417 IEESVMPRLYREAPL

-439 GNVMCVDVLRAMQK
+439 GNVMCLDVLRALQR
-453 DKNAISS
+453 DKNALPALLKELDLAKGTNHNFDVSLANLKSNLDSS
-460 VFNELEKARGLNAY
+460 KGIETEARL
-474 YDLNIDN
+474 
-481 LFLELKNPED
+481 
-491 LEIKSRSITERIS
+491 ITEKMACLI
-504 TLMQASIFLKNCN
+504 QASIFIRSGQ
-517 EEIASAFCSSRL
+517 EEKISAFCDSRL
-529 GGNWTGAFGTLNSNT
+529 GPTWSGAFGTLSEGT
-544 NFDKIIKRALPN
+544 NFDEIIGSF

>member
-30 NDKNLRDAVNREGAD
+30 NDKNLREAVNREGAG
-45 WAEKNLSVFGH
+45 WAEKNLSAFGH

-97 HLLGVAIRNEI
+97 HLLGVAIKNEI

-155 PDLEA
+155 RELEA

-208 VSSTVGNGSEYLLT
+208 VSSSVGNGSEYLLT

-241 TNVGLSCFLVPR
+241 TDVGLSCFLVPR
-253 WKPDGERNSFFIQ
+253 WKPNGERNSFFIQ

-278 SSEIELDDTFG
+278 SSEIELDNTLG

-324 VVQVLHHTTHRT
+324 VVQVLHHVSHRS
-336 AFQKKLLD
+336 AFQKRLID
-344 QPLMK
+344 QPLMR
-349 NVIADMI
+349 NVVTDMV
-356 LESDAAAN
+356 LESEAALN
-364 LAMRVARSVDCQE
+364 LSLRVARAVDNQNSN
-377 EDENEKSISRI
+377 EDERSFARISTAI
-388 FTTVSKYWI
+388 SKYWV
-397 TKRAPYMIFEALECH
+397 TKRAPYLIFEALECH

-417 IEESIMPRLYREAPL
+417 IEESVMPRLYREAPL

-439 GNVMCVDVLRAMQK
+439 GNVMCLDVLRALQR
-453 DKNAISS
+453 DKNALPALFKELDLAKGANRNFDVSLDDLKSKLESS
-460 VFNELEKARGLNAY
+460 KGIETEARL
-474 YDLNIDN
+474 
-481 LFLELKNPED
+481 
-491 LEIKSRSITERIS
+491 ITEKMACLI
-504 TLMQASIFLKNCN
+504 QASIFIRSGQREK
-517 EEIASAFCSSRL
+517 ISAFCDSRL
-529 GGNWTGAFGTLNSNT
+529 GSTWSGAFGTLSEGT
-544 NFDKIIKRALPN
+544 NFEEIIHNF

>member
-22 IGNQDLWK
+22 MGNQDLWK
-30 NDKNLRDAVNREGAD
+30 NDKNLRDAVNREGAG
-45 WAEKNLSVFGH
+45 WAEKNLSAFGH

-97 HLLGVAIRNEI
+97 HLLGVAIKNEI
-108 PSFAWNHKKEGSQVA
+108 PSFAWKHKKQGSQVA

-160 QWLPKVLSNQYDDR
+160 QWLPKVLSNKYDDR

-208 VSSTVGNGSEYLLT
+208 VSSSVGNGSEYLLT

-253 WKPDGERNSFFIQ
+253 WKPNGERNSFFIQ

-278 SSEIELDDTFG
+278 SSEIELDNTLG

-324 VVQVLHHTTHRT
+324 VVQVLHHVSHRS
-336 AFQKKLLD
+336 AFQKRLID
-344 QPLMK
+344 QPLMR
-349 NVIADMI
+349 NVVADMI
-356 LESDAAAN
+356 LESEAALN
-364 LAMRVARSVDCQE
+364 LSLRVARAVDNQNSN
-377 EDENEKSISRI
+377 EDERSFARISTAI
-388 FTTVSKYWI
+388 SKYWV
-397 TKRAPYMIFEALECH
+397 TKRAPYLVFEALECH

-417 IEESIMPRLYREAPL
+417 IEESVMPRLYREAPL

-439 GNVMCVDVLRAMQK
+439 GNVMCLDVLRALQR
-453 DKNAISS
+453 DKNALPALLKELDLAKGANHNFDVSLANLKSNLDSS
-460 VFNELEKARGLNAY
+460 KGIETEARL
-474 YDLNIDN
+474 
-481 LFLELKNPED
+481 
-491 LEIKSRSITERIS
+491 ITEKMACLI
-504 TLMQASIFLKNCN
+504 QASIFIRSGQ
-517 EEIASAFCSSRL
+517 EEKISAFCDSRL
-529 GGNWTGAFGTLNSNT
+529 GPTWSGAFGTLSEGT
-544 NFDKIIKRALPN
+544 NFDEIIGSF

>member
-22 IGNQDLWK
+22 MGNQDLWK
-30 NDKNLRDAVNREGAD
+30 NDKNLREAVNREGAG
-45 WAEKNLSVFGH
+45 WAEKNLSAFGH
-56 LMGCTEM
+56 LMGRTEM

-97 HLLGVAIRNEI
+97 HLLGVAIKNEI

-123 HMALTYMFN
+123 HMALTYMFS

-160 QWLPKVLSNQYDDR
+160 QWLPKVLSNEYDDR

-208 VSSTVGNGSEYLLT
+208 VSSSVGNGSEYLLT

-253 WKPDGERNSFFIQ
+253 WKPNGERNSFFIQ

-278 SSEIELDDTFG
+278 SSEIELDNTLG

-324 VVQVLHHTTHRT
+324 VVQVLHHVSHRS
-336 AFQKKLLD
+336 AFQKRLID
-344 QPLMK
+344 QPLMR
-349 NVIADMI
+349 NVVADMI
-356 LESDAAAN
+356 LESEAALN
-364 LAMRVARSVDCQE
+364 LSLRVARAVDNQNSN
-377 EDENEKSISRI
+377 EDERSFARISTAI
-388 FTTVSKYWI
+388 SKYWV
-397 TKRAPYMIFEALECH
+397 TKRAPYLVFEALECH

-417 IEESIMPRLYREAPL
+417 IEESVMPRLYREAPL

-439 GNVMCVDVLRAMQK
+439 GNVMCLDVLRALQR
-453 DKNAISS
+453 DKNALPALLKELDLAKGANRNFDVSLANLKSNLDSS
-460 VFNELEKARGLNAY
+460 KGIETEARL
-474 YDLNIDN
+474 
-481 LFLELKNPED
+481 
-491 LEIKSRSITERIS
+491 ITEKMACLI
-504 TLMQASIFLKNCN
+504 QASIFIRSGQ
-517 EEIASAFCSSRL
+517 EEKISAFCYSRL
-529 GGNWTGAFGTLNSNT
+529 GSIWSGAFGTLSEGT
-544 NFDKIIKRALPN
+544 NFDEIIGSF

>member
-22 IGNQDLWK
+22 MGHQDLWK
-30 NDKNLRDAVNREGAD
+30 NDKNLRDAVNREGAG
-45 WAEKNLSVFGH
+45 WAEKNLSAFGH
-56 LMGCTEM
+56 LMGSTEM

-97 HLLGVAIRNEI
+97 HLLGVAIKNEI

-155 PDLEA
+155 RDLES

-208 VSSTVGNGSEYLLT
+208 VSSNVGNGSEYLLT

-241 TNVGLSCFLVPR
+241 TDVGLSCFLVPR
-253 WKPDGERNSFFIQ
+253 WKPNGERNSFFIQ

-278 SSEIELDDTFG
+278 SSEIELDNTLG

-324 VVQVLHHTTHRT
+324 VVQVLHHVSHRS
-336 AFQKKLLD
+336 AFQKRLID
-344 QPLMK
+344 QPLMR
-349 NVIADMI
+349 NVVTDMV
-356 LESDAAAN
+356 LESEAALN
-364 LAMRVARSVDCQE
+364 LSLRVARAVDNQNSN
-377 EDENEKSISRI
+377 EDERSFARISTAI
-388 FTTVSKYWI
+388 SKYWV
-397 TKRAPYMIFEALECH
+397 TKRAPYLIFEALECH

-417 IEESIMPRLYREAPL
+417 IEESVMPRLYREAPL

-439 GNVMCVDVLRAMQK
+439 GNVMCLDVLRALQR
-453 DKNAISS
+453 DKNALPALFKELDLAKGANRNFDVSLDDLKSKLESS
-460 VFNELEKARGLNAY
+460 KGIETEARL
-474 YDLNIDN
+474 
-481 LFLELKNPED
+481 
-491 LEIKSRSITERIS
+491 ITEKMACLI
-504 TLMQASIFLKNCN
+504 QASIFIRSGQREK
-517 EEIASAFCSSRL
+517 ISAFCDSRL
-529 GGNWTGAFGTLNSNT
+529 GSTWSGAFGTLSEGT
-544 NFDKIIKRALPN
+544 NFEEIIHNF

>member
-22 IGNQDLWK
+22 MGHQDLWK
-30 NDKNLRDAVNREGAD
+30 NDKNLRDAVNREGAG
-45 WAEKNLSVFGH
+45 WAEKNLSAFGH
-56 LMGCTEM
+56 LMGSTEM

-97 HLLGVAIRNEI
+97 HLLGVAIKNEI

-155 PDLEA
+155 RELEA

-208 VSSTVGNGSEYLLT
+208 VSSSVGNGSEYLLT

-241 TNVGLSCFLVPR
+241 TDVGLSCFLVPR
-253 WKPDGERNSFFIQ
+253 WKPNGERNSFFIQ

-278 SSEIELDDTFG
+278 SSEIELDNTLG

-324 VVQVLHHTTHRT
+324 VVQVLHHVSHRS
-336 AFQKKLLD
+336 AFQKRLID
-344 QPLMK
+344 QPLMR
-349 NVIADMI
+349 NVVTDMV
-356 LESDAAAN
+356 LESEAALN
-364 LAMRVARSVDCQE
+364 LSLRVARAVDNQNSN
-377 EDENEKSISRI
+377 EDERSFARISTAI
-388 FTTVSKYWI
+388 SKYWV
-397 TKRAPYMIFEALECH
+397 TKRAPYLIFEALECH

-417 IEESIMPRLYREAPL
+417 IEESVMPRLYREAPL

-439 GNVMCVDVLRAMQK
+439 GNVMCLDVLRALQR
-453 DKNAISS
+453 DKNALPALFKELDLAKGANRNFDVSLDDLKSKLESS
-460 VFNELEKARGLNAY
+460 KGIETEARL
-474 YDLNIDN
+474 
-481 LFLELKNPED
+481 
-491 LEIKSRSITERIS
+491 ITEKMACLI
-504 TLMQASIFLKNCN
+504 QASIFIRSGQREK
-517 EEIASAFCSSRL
+517 ISAFCDSRL
-529 GGNWTGAFGTLNSNT
+529 GSTWSGAFGTLSEGT
-544 NFDKIIKRALPN
+544 NFEEIIHNF

>member
-22 IGNQDLWK
+22 MGNQDLWK
-30 NDKNLRDAVNREGAD
+30 NDKNLRDAVNREGAG
-45 WAEKNLSVFGH
+45 WAEKNLSAFGH
-56 LMGCTEM
+56 LMGSTEM

-97 HLLGVAIRNEI
+97 HLLGVAIKNEI

-155 PDLEA
+155 RDLEA

-208 VSSTVGNGSEYLLT
+208 VSSSVGNGSEYLLT

-241 TNVGLSCFLVPR
+241 TDVGLSCFLVPR
-253 WKPDGERNSFFIQ
+253 WKPNGERNSFFIQ

-278 SSEIELDDTFG
+278 SSEIELDNTLG

-324 VVQVLHHTTHRT
+324 VVQVLHHVSHRS
-336 AFQKKLLD
+336 AFQKRLID
-344 QPLMK
+344 QPLMR
-349 NVIADMI
+349 NVVTDMV
-356 LESDAAAN
+356 LESEAALN
-364 LAMRVARSVDCQE
+364 LSLRVARAVDNQNSN
-377 EDENEKSISRI
+377 EDERSFARISTAI
-388 FTTVSKYWI
+388 SKYWV
-397 TKRAPYMIFEALECH
+397 TKRAPYLIFEALECH

-417 IEESIMPRLYREAPL
+417 IEESVMPRLYREAPL

-439 GNVMCVDVLRAMQK
+439 GNVMCLDVLRALQR
-453 DKNAISS
+453 DKNALPALFKELDLAKGANRNFDVSLDDLKSKLESS
-460 VFNELEKARGLNAY
+460 KGIETEARL
-474 YDLNIDN
+474 
-481 LFLELKNPED
+481 
-491 LEIKSRSITERIS
+491 ITEKMACLI
-504 TLMQASIFLKNCN
+504 QASIFIRSGQREK
-517 EEIASAFCSSRL
+517 ISAFCDSRL
-529 GGNWTGAFGTLNSNT
+529 GSTWSGAFGTLSEGT
-544 NFDKIIKRALPN
+544 NFEEIIHNF

>member
-22 IGNQDLWK
+22 MGNQDLWK
-30 NDKNLRDAVNREGAD
+30 NDKNLREAINREGAG
-45 WAEKNLSVFGH
+45 WAEKNLSAFGH

-97 HLLGVAIRNEI
+97 HLLGVAIKNEI
-108 PSFAWNHKKEGSQVA
+108 PSFAWKHKKQGSQVA

-208 VSSTVGNGSEYLLT
+208 VSSSVGNGSEYLLT

-253 WKPDGERNSFFIQ
+253 WKPNGERNSFFIQ

-278 SSEIELDDTFG
+278 SSEIELDDTLG

-324 VVQVLHHTTHRT
+324 VVQVLHHVSHRS
-336 AFQKKLLD
+336 AFQKRLID
-344 QPLMK
+344 QPLMR
-349 NVIADMI
+349 NVVADMI
-356 LESDAAAN
+356 LESEAALN
-364 LAMRVARSVDCQE
+364 LSLRVARAVDNQNSN
-377 EDENEKSISRI
+377 EDERSFARISTAI
-388 FTTVSKYWI
+388 SKYWV
-397 TKRAPYMIFEALECH
+397 TKRAPYLVFEALECH

-417 IEESIMPRLYREAPL
+417 IEESVMPRLYREAPL

-439 GNVMCVDVLRAMQK
+439 GNVMCLDVLRALQR
-453 DKNAISS
+453 DKNALPALLKELDLAKGANHNFDVSLANLKSNLDSS
-460 VFNELEKARGLNAY
+460 KGIETEARL
-474 YDLNIDN
+474 
-481 LFLELKNPED
+481 
-491 LEIKSRSITERIS
+491 ITEKMACLI
-504 TLMQASIFLKNCN
+504 QASIFIKSGQ
-517 EEIASAFCSSRL
+517 EEKISAFCDSRL
-529 GGNWTGAFGTLNSNT
+529 GPTWSGAFGTLSEGT
-544 NFDKIIKRALPN
+544 NFDEIIGSF

>member
-22 IGNQDLWK
+22 MGNQDLWK
-30 NDKNLRDAVNREGAD
+30 NDKNLRDAVNREGAG
-45 WAEKNLSVFGH
+45 WAEKNLSAFGH

-97 HLLGVAIRNEI
+97 HLLGVAIKNEI

-208 VSSTVGNGSEYLLT
+208 VSSSVGNGSEYLLT

-253 WKPDGERNSFFIQ
+253 WKPNGERNSFFIQ

-278 SSEIELDDTFG
+278 SSEIELDNTLG

-324 VVQVLHHTTHRT
+324 VVQVLHHVSHRS
-336 AFQKKLLD
+336 AFQKRLID
-344 QPLMK
+344 QPLMR
-349 NVIADMI
+349 NVVADMI
-356 LESDAAAN
+356 LESEAALN
-364 LAMRVARSVDCQE
+364 LSLRVARAVDNQNSN
-377 EDENEKSISRI
+377 EDERSFARISTAI
-388 FTTVSKYWI
+388 SKYWV
-397 TKRAPYMIFEALECH
+397 TKRAPYLVFEALECH

-417 IEESIMPRLYREAPL
+417 IEESVMPRLYREAPL

-439 GNVMCVDVLRAMQK
+439 GNVMCLDVLRALQR
-453 DKNAISS
+453 DKNALPALLKELDLAKGANHNFDVSLANLKSNLDSS
-460 VFNELEKARGLNAY
+460 KGIETEARL
-474 YDLNIDN
+474 
-481 LFLELKNPED
+481 
-491 LEIKSRSITERIS
+491 ITEKMACLI
-504 TLMQASIFLKNCN
+504 QASIFIRSGQ
-517 EEIASAFCSSRL
+517 EEKISAFCDSRL
-529 GGNWTGAFGTLNSNT
+529 GPTWSGAFGTLSEGT
-544 NFDKIIKRALPN
+544 NFDEIIGSF

>member
-1 MNHLRPIKQLPTH
+1 LNHLRPIKQLPTH

-22 IGNQDLWK
+22 MGHQDLWK
-30 NDKNLRDAVNREGAD
+30 NDKNLRDAVNREGAG
-45 WAEKNLSVFGH
+45 WAEKNLSAFGH
-56 LMGCTEM
+56 LMGSTEM

-97 HLLGVAIRNEI
+97 HLLGVAIKNEI

-155 PDLEA
+155 RELEA

-208 VSSTVGNGSEYLLT
+208 VSSNVGNGSEYLLT

-241 TNVGLSCFLVPR
+241 TDVGLSCFLVPR
-253 WKPDGERNSFFIQ
+253 WKPNGERNSFFIQ

-278 SSEIELDDTFG
+278 SSEIELDNTLG

-324 VVQVLHHTTHRT
+324 VVQVLHHVSHRS
-336 AFQKKLLD
+336 AFQKRLID
-344 QPLMK
+344 QPLMR
-349 NVIADMI
+349 NVVADMV
-356 LESDAAAN
+356 LESEAALN
-364 LAMRVARSVDCQE
+364 LSLRVARAVDNQNSN
-377 EDENEKSISRI
+377 EDERSFARISTAI
-388 FTTVSKYWI
+388 SKYWV
-397 TKRAPYMIFEALECH
+397 TKRAPYLIFEALECH

-417 IEESIMPRLYREAPL
+417 IEESVMPRLYREAPL

-439 GNVMCVDVLRAMQK
+439 GNVMCLDVLRALQR
-453 DKNAISS
+453 DKNALPALFKELDLAKGANRNFDVSLDDLKSKLESS
-460 VFNELEKARGLNAY
+460 KGIETEARL
-474 YDLNIDN
+474 
-481 LFLELKNPED
+481 
-491 LEIKSRSITERIS
+491 ITEKMACLI
-504 TLMQASIFLKNCN
+504 QASIFIRSGQREK
-517 EEIASAFCSSRL
+517 ISAFCDSRL
-529 GGNWTGAFGTLNSNT
+529 GSTWSGAFGTLSEGT
-544 NFDKIIKRALPN
+544 NFEEIIHNF